1 MKVKRRKRLSAA
13 LVLFGLTQMG
23 EHYIAVPFVDRD
35 RKLLAAVFFFATC
48 DLGGCELHRRA
59 GYAITDRQGTFFRLY
74 VEPQE
79 EELLAFIRGNAAR
92 YSHYLY

>member
-13 LVLFGLTQMG
+13 LVLFGLT
-23 EHYIAVPFVDRD
+23 ILPASN
-35 RKLLAAVFFFATC
+35 L
-48 DLGGCELHRRA
+48 RA